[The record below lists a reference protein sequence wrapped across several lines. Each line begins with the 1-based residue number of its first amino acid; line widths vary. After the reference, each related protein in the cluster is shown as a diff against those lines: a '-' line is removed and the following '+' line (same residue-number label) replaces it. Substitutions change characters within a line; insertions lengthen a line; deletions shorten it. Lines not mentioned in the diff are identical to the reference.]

1 VKLWETDWRR
11 GNWPAK
17 VPLNFPRLSTEAVYN
32 SRHLPSLEEIVEG
45 RFRVGPWL
53 VQPSL
58 NTVSRNG
65 TPMRLTLKA
74 MEVLVC
80 LAEHAGESVPK
91 EELLQIVWRET
102 FVTDDVLVGSI
113 SELRR
118 VFEDDAREPRFI
130 QTIPKRGYRLIAAV
144 EPATAALS
152 STGGTSTIEN
162 SHRRLKAA
170 ALVGAALL
178 LVALVASSAK
188 IQRWLSATS
197 SSPTIHSIAV
207 LPLQNLSGDAAQEYF
222 SDGMTDALI
231 TDLAQIGSLKVI
243 SRTSSMQYKQTKKS
257 LPEIARELNVDGIIE
272 GTVQRSGDRVRITA
286 QLIYGPSDKHVW
298 AHSYERDMREV
309 FALERDVT
317 EEIAREVRARIA
329 TPNQVPVAQARRASP
344 KVLEAYLQG
353 NYHLSRFGS
362 GGGDEQLTMAEEYFQ
377 RAIDAD
383 PNFAPAYNQLANAH
397 LNLLQPSKQDFDI
410 ARKMAERAVELD
422 PNSSDAHH
430 TLGDVKGRAWNWPG
444 SEEEYRR
451 AVVLN
456 PNNAQAHDDL
466 GELLDDTGRF
476 DDGWREYQIAQE
488 LDPNN
493 DHLSDAF
500 DRRGQHAHAIA
511 MLQIMLKRYPDN
523 GYLHLSLYRDYVKNG
538 MHKEAIQELEKTFSL
553 FGFPELASRIHRSFV
568 SSGYQGAMRRLADEL
583 ESLATTKQMFV
594 PVNLAEVYAA
604 LGDKDRA
611 FYWLEQAYA
620 HRDLHAAST
629 DLGLE
634 RLNTE
639 FLLDPLRSDPRFKD
653 LVRRVGL
660 SP

>member
-1 VKLWETDWRR
+1 
-11 GNWPAK
+11 
-17 VPLNFPRLSTEAVYN
+17 
-32 SRHLPSLEEIVEG
+32 VEG
-45 RFRVGPWL
+45 DFQVGSWL
-53 VQPSL
+53 IEPSL
-58 NTVSRNG
+58 NAVSHNG
-65 TPMRLTLKA
+65 ESIHLAPKVMG
-74 MEVLVC
+74 VLVC
-80 LAEHAGESVPK
+80 LAQHAGQPVSK
-91 EELLQIVWRET
+91 EDLLQTVWPGT
-102 FVTDDVLVGSI
+102 FVGDDVLKGSI

-118 VFEDDAREPRFI
+118 VLEDDAREPTII
-130 QTIPKRGYRLIAAV
+130 QTIPKRGYRLVSPVQPVKDAPETSTENRPETQRALV
-144 EPATAALS
+144 NTRKFWMGALS
-152 STGGTSTIEN
+152 VV
-162 SHRRLKAA
+162 AA
-170 ALVGAALL
+170 ALLFVLVGANIGGLRLAGKSD
-178 LVALVASSAK
+178 AP
-188 IQRWLSATS
+188 Q
-197 SSPTIHSIAV
+197 IHSLAV
-207 LPLQNLSGDAAQEYF
+207 LPLQNLSADPAQEYF

-231 TDLAQIGSLKVI
+231 TDLAQISSLKVI
-243 SRTSSMQYKQTKKS
+243 SRTSSMQYKQTKKA
-257 LPEIARELNVDGIIE
+257 LPEIARELNVDGIVE

-317 EEIAREVRARIA
+317 EEIAREVRARVT
-329 TPNQVPVAQARRASP
+329 TPNQAPVAQPRPASP

-397 LNLLQPSKQDFDI
+397 MDLLQPSKQDFDI

-430 TLGDVKGRAWNWPG
+430 TLGCVKAKAWNWPG
-444 SEEEYRR
+444 SEDEYRR
-451 AVVLN
+451 AVALN
-456 PNNAQAHDDL
+456 PNNADAHQDL
-466 GELLDDTGRF
+466 GELFDETGRL

-488 LDPNN
+488 LDPND
-493 DHLSDAF
+493 DHLSDPLS
-500 DRRGQHAHAIA
+500 RRGQHDRAIA
-511 MLQIMLKRYPDN
+511 MLQLMLQRYPDN
-523 GYLHLSLYRDYVKNG
+523 GYLHLSLYRNYVKNG
-538 MHKEAIQELEKTFSL
+538 MHNEAIQELEKTLSL
-553 FGFPELASRIHRSFV
+553 FGFPELASRIHRSFI
-568 SSGYQGAMRRLADEL
+568 SSGYQGAMRRCADEL
-583 ESLATTKQMFV
+583 ESLAATKQMFV

-634 RLNTE
+634 RLNIE

-653 LVRRVGL
+653 LVRRIGL
-660 SP
+660 PPVSQH